1 MVMTMQPA
9 RWVGYR
15 LFLLA
20 AIPALGMYASYE
32 LGVAR
37 GNFVVVLL
45 PTLLAVL
52 AVGAIT
58 QVRPRA
64 GSDGVGEATG
74 FSELTDELERSRRH
88 ERPLGLVRIARQP
101 RQERQRLAPLDPA
114 LVAGTA
120 RCVDRVWADRR
131 YVYLLLPECG
141 RDAVRGA
148 VSRVAK
154 RLRDE
159 LPPGAIRAAIYPEDG
174 LTLGAL
180 LQRLDQPEAAA
191 LQGAIVSLDVG
202 YEQRDR
208 VS

>member
-1 MVMTMQPA
+1 MQPT
-9 RWVGYR
+9 RWVLGYR

-32 LGVAR
+32 VGIVH
-37 GNFVVVLL
+37 GNFAAVLV

-52 AVGAIT
+52 AVGAMAQIG
-58 QVRPRA
+58 PREE
-64 GSDGVGEATG
+64 SDGVVEATG
-74 FSELTDELERSRRH
+74 FSDLTDELERSRRH
-88 ERPLGLVRIARQP
+88 ERPMGLVRIARQSGQQ
-101 RQERQRLAPLDPA
+101 RQGLAPLDPS

-148 VSRVAK
+148 VARVAS

-180 LQRLDQPEAAA
+180 LQRLDQPEAGA
-191 LQGAIVSLDVG
+191 LQGAIVSLEVG
-202 YEQRDR
+202 YRQRDR